1 MCSIALDYTEF
12 HRRLWKM
19 QSAAWTTDWGDIPY
33 CMTSCWA
40 VKAASMFVVIR
51 FALQVSV
58 VLGEALCSWKWPSSW
73 LPVGSSEY
81 TLYVALLSG
90 SALALPSQLFQYQ
103 PVSFLTFILIL
114 WSSCCKGC
122 EWGSSCGGFS
132 CLLGLSHNNWGSGSA
147 GTLECD
153 SSQRLSRKLSPC
165 FKEAGC
171 HADTW
176 STKAPWWGLSCC

>member
-1 MCSIALDYTEF
+1 MENAECSLDNWLRGYS
-12 HRRLWKM
+12 LLYDVMLSSK
-19 QSAAWTTDWGDIPY
+19 
-33 CMTSCWA
+33 SCRY
-40 VKAASMFVVIR
+40 VCGHQICLAS
-51 FALQVSV
+51 QQ

-73 LPVGSSEY
+73 LPMGSSEY
-81 TLYVALLSG
+81 TLYIALLSRT
-90 SALALPSQLFQYQ
+90 ALALPSQLFQYQ
-103 PVSFLTFILIL
+103 PVSFLTFILIV